1 MFSENYWKL
10 FDRNLGIITGEQQQ
24 LLQDS
29 CVSVFGLGGIGGV
42 IAEILVRTGI
52 GNIKIID
59 NDKFDVTNANR
70 QVFAFKQ
77 TFGKM
82 KTDISEDFLKS
93 INPDI
98 NLFKYTEVTTSNVEE
113 ILRGSK
119 VALLAIDSA
128 KPCLLISRQARVMNI
143 PLVEGWAIPFGNVRT
158 FTSSTPSLEEC
169 YQFSTIG
176 KDIDS
181 LSQDELIGLKLQM
194 LSELKKIPGIEQ
206 FYSQNAV
213 DRIMQGQIPSFA
225 PIVWLTSVL
234 MALEA
239 IKIILNLGGVTY
251 APGFALYNPFE
262 NKVI

>member
-1 MFSENYWKL
+1 MFTENYWKL
-10 FDRNLGIITGEQQQ
+10 FDRNLGVVTGEQQQ
-24 LLQDS
+24 ILQDT
-29 CVSVFGLGGIGGV
+29 CVTVLGLGGIGGV
-42 IAEILVRTGI
+42 IAEILVRSGI
-52 GNIKIID
+52 GNIKIVD

-70 QVFAFKQ
+70 QIFAFKQ

-82 KTDISEDFLKS
+82 KTDISEEFLKS
-93 INPDI
+93 INPEI
-98 NLFKYTEVTTSNVEE
+98 NLFKFTEVTSSNVEE

-128 KPCLLISRQARVMNI
+128 KPCLLVSRQARIMNI

-158 FTSSTPSLEEC
+158 FTNSTPTLEEC
-169 YQFSTIG
+169 YQFPTIG

-181 LSQDELIGLKLQM
+181 LSQEELAGLKLHM
-194 LSELKKIPGIEQ
+194 LAQLKQIPGVEK
-206 FYSQNAV
+206 FYPEFAV
-213 DRIMQGQIPSFA
+213 DRIMHGQIPSFA

-239 IKIILNLGGVTY
+239 IKVILNLGGVTY
-251 APGFALYNPFE
+251 APHCALYNPFE